1 MDENDPDEPERRA
14 RHMAE
19 QRDRLIAMKKAERE
33 KRVRAEEERQAKLAA
48 DGTISMCI
56 LLSLVSPFPSL
67 PITLSLVSHLFLSYL
82 SYRSYQTVKAPF
94 FIHSFNHECFLH
106 CRRRNARSNFTCKS

>member
-33 KRVRAEEERQAKLAA
+33 KRVRAEEERQAKLTA
-48 DGTISMCI
+48 DGTNTLCI
-56 LLSLVSPFPSL
+56 
-67 PITLSLVSHLFLSYL
+67 
-82 SYRSYQTVKAPF
+82 
-94 FIHSFNHECFLH
+94 
-106 CRRRNARSNFTCKS
+106 